1 MIETMVIAL
10 TFLSGFLGIF
20 GINLVL
26 TDLFEQD
33 RRVEAKR
40 QQELQQIR
48 QREDVREKLREAQKA
63 GKLTRQS
70 ESLSRLAS
78 MAQDDLHEE
87 QRNPLDRVGD
97 WLEQSGIRWTTG
109 SLFRTLL
116 IWSGVFGLL
125 AALVTGNP
133 VTTLIVASLG
143 GLVPFLFV
151 TWHRRKRMQQLLA
164 QLPDALELMSRILR
178 SGQTISQAMQSVSLE
193 LPAPLS
199 TEFGYCYEQQNLGLP
214 LQVALKDLCRRT
226 AVLEVKI
233 FVLAILVNRSSGGN
247 LAQLLDNLA
256 KTVRARFT
264 LRGKIRA
271 LTAEGRLQAI
281 MLLALPPAVF
291 VLMLIVNNA
300 YASKLFDYPQLI
312 MATISSMAVGT
323 FFIHRIV
330 NFDF

>member
-1 MIETMVIAL
+1 MIETTVIAL

-40 QQELQQIR
+40 QQELLQIR

-70 ESLSRLAS
+70 ESLGRLAS
-78 MAQDDLHEE
+78 MAQNDLHEE
-87 QRNPLDRVGD
+87 QRGPMERLGD
-97 WLEQSGIRWTTG
+97 WLEQSGTRWTTG
-109 SLFRTLL
+109 SLLRTVL
-116 IWSGVFGLL
+116 IWAGVFGLL
-125 AALVTGNP
+125 TALVTGSP
-133 VTTLIVASLG
+133 VPTLIVASLG
-143 GLVPFLFV
+143 GLVPFLFI
-151 TWHRRKRMQQLLA
+151 TWHRRQRMQKLLA

-233 FVLAILVNRSSGGN
+233 FVLAILVNRSAGGN

-256 KTVRARFT
+256 RTVRARFT

-291 VLMLIVNNA
+291 VLMLIANNA
-300 YASKLFDYPQLI
+300 YAVKLFEHPQLI

>member
-1 MIETMVIAL
+1 MIETMIIAL

>member
-97 WLEQSGIRWTTG
+97 WLEQSGTRWTTG

-116 IWSGVFGLL
+116 IWSGVSGLL
-125 AALVTGNP
+125 TALVTGNP

>member
-26 TDLFEQD
+26 TDRFEQD